1 MKRFISLLCSALMV
15 FSGIVFVPNV
25 NAAELEDLG
34 ELVLV
39 SETVKYLEDGSSI
52 ITSVYEEVVQTRS
65 NLYTKTGSKI
75 DRYVSTEGEVVWS
88 LTVHGEFRVIEGA
101 SVTCTSARSN
111 VEIFDS
117 EWTCV
122 SQYASPSGNKAIA
135 HGEFQ
140 RELLGG
146 VISARD
152 VDVTL
157 SCDHFGNLS

>member
-1 MKRFISLLCSALMV
+1 MKRLISLLCSML
-15 FSGIVFVPNV
+15 
-25 NAAELEDLG
+25 
-34 ELVLV
+34 LVLSCFTYAPCV
-39 SETVKYLEDGSSI
+39 RAVEEESFVAQVLISKTVEYLEDGSI
-52 ITSVYEEVVQTRS
+52 ITTSVYENVVPSRS
-65 NLYTKTGSKI
+65 NLYNKSGTKERVYTDANGNI
-75 DRYVSTEGEVVWS
+75 VWS

-140 RELLGG
+140 RKLLGG